1 MEDDGYLTEM
11 DLYVENDFVVPVTS
25 TYAIELEGTVR
36 ATLAQERMADSLA
49 RIADA
54 MERG

>member
-25 TYAIELEGTVR
+25 TYAIELEATVR